1 MLYNLV
7 NTEQNEKAVFCL
19 QKGEYEEAGRL
30 LEGAGKTVPGLINE
44 GIMYMN
50 RFKDTSREEYLQQAG
65 ELLSEAQRRQ
75 PEDVHIG
82 YLLAELDLLGGKDKQ
97 VLAAL
102 QELAGCYPRN
112 VLYRYKLYRLAIQ
125 PRAAGRSERTFE
137 RGSFTVATHT
147 GNGRC
152 PDVRKNR
159 FLFLSFS
166 CRRIIVASSTG
177 YGYAFR
183 FREIRF
189 YYLLL
194 GKNG

>member
-1 MLYNLV
+1 
-7 NTEQNEKAVFCL
+7 
-19 QKGEYEEAGRL
+19 
-30 LEGAGKTVPGLINE
+30 
-44 GIMYMN
+44 MN
-50 RFKDTSREEYLQQAG
+50 RFKDTSRKNICSRPENSCPKHKGDSRKMYISVICWQNWTCWEEKINRLLQ
-65 ELLSEAQRRQ
+65 LCRN
-75 PEDVHIG
+75 
-82 YLLAELDLLGGKDKQ
+82 LLG
-97 VLAAL
+97 
-102 QELAGCYPRN
+102 
-112 VLYRYKLYRLAIQ
+112 AILGMCFTDINYTDCFT
-125 PRAAGRSERTFE
+125 AKGSSRSERTFE

-147 GNGRC
+147 WNGRC

>member
-1 MLYNLV
+1 MRYEPFQGHFTGRISAAGWRTLV
-7 NTEQNEKAVFCL
+7 RSTKET
-19 QKGEYEEAGRL
+19 AGRCTYRL
-30 LEGAGKTVPGLINE
+30 FAGRIGL
-44 GIMYMN
+44 
-50 RFKDTSREEYLQQAG
+50 A
-65 ELLSEAQRRQ
+65 
-75 PEDVHIG
+75 
-82 YLLAELDLLGGKDKQ
+82 GGKDKQ

-112 VLYRYKLYRLAIQ
+112 VLYRYKLYRLLYSQGQQVEAKEHLKE
-125 PRAAGRSERTFE
+125 AVLLSHAD
-137 RGSFTVATHT
+137 